1 MIYQL
6 SNTIQHSN
14 ASGPQKKKNKFREF
28 ISFHRALLTLAR
40 SLGYVLHIYYIM

>member
-14 ASGPQKKKNKFREF
+14 ASGPQKKKKFREF
-28 ISFHRALLTLAR
+28 ISFNRALLTLAR

>member
-14 ASGPQKKKNKFREF
+14 ASGPQKKKKK
-28 ISFHRALLTLAR
+28 FHRALLTLAR